1 MKQNK
6 VQDVQR
12 RLAEK
17 GLKVSETTIIDAA
30 MDIIL
35 CVPDGID
42 ALEEQLGLT
51 KREREYENYLK
62 NKELGRPDNI

>member
-1 MKQNK
+1 MKQNR
-6 VQDVQR
+6 VVEVQR
-12 RLAEK
+12 RLAKK
-17 GLKVSETTIIDAA
+17 GLEVSESAIVNAA

-62 NKELGRPDNI
+62 NKESGLRDNI